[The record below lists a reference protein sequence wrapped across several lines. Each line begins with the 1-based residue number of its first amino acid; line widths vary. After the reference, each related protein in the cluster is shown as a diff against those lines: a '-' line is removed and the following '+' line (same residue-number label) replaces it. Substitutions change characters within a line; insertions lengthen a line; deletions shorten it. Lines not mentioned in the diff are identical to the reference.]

1 MSSAFARSLPS
12 SLSARTLFIKCS
24 PAPSSFAER
33 RAILKALSTTG
44 TGTGTKIE
52 VFKKLEDSSSFIAV
66 TTTPESAQ
74 SLVGDSPY
82 ERIVHLQEAAHASL
96 FSTAAWGASFR
107 TTITDPVNVQPAEDW
122 RREGSNPGWLLKKNR
137 ETQMDE
143 RERTSQSEKIT
154 GMGDT
159 TAATSMGLSSKTF
172 TIRVFPANASFSHKR
187 AVELNPLH
195 GPWPRNDGYD
205 TFVSLAL
212 KKSVPGSRM
221 SPGLR
226 DWDTGRQLSPDPLGY
241 EDEGAESLLGGR
253 SRRSYFIEK
262 RRRKAET
269 EVPDVMQSLAAVAKS
284 STATKSS
291 KESGNE
297 QPGKSQ
303 WNRSNSH
310 DVIKDTPISPTDFHD
325 LFKGT

>member
-12 SLSARTLFIKCS
+12 SLSARTLFVKCS

-44 TGTGTKIE
+44 NGTKIE

-66 TTTPESAQ
+66 TSTPESAQ

-107 TTITDPVNVQPAEDW
+107 TTITDPVNVQPAEQW

-137 ETQMDE
+137 DTQMDE
-143 RERTSQSEKIT
+143 RENTSQSEKIT

-159 TAATSMGLSSKTF
+159 TAATSIGLT
-172 TIRVFPANASFSHKR
+172 RRR
-187 AVELNPLH
+187 AESP
-195 GPWPRNDGYD
+195 PWAMPRNDGYD

-226 DWDTGRQLSPDPLGY
+226 DWDTGRQLSQDPLGY
-241 EDEGAESLLGGR
+241 EDEGAESLLRGK

-269 EVPDVMQSLAAVAKS
+269 EVPDVMRSLAAVAKS

-291 KESGNE
+291 QESGHE
-297 QPGKSQ
+297 QPGKSH

-310 DVIKDTPISPTDFHD
+310 DAIKDTPISPTDFHD